1 MCNTIFGPFL
11 VGALVKRRVPC
22 HGGPALPAA
31 SSICSGPNRA
41 AGAGPAPPN
50 PPPNPPRIALASF
63 ARLLGCQLPLVPC
76 ASHEAHLGYL
86 LRSAHP
92 AAVGIGLTAPAPMC
106 PQNVKVSMGKKRRSP
121 AQLAAVAGGR
131 EKAAANAAKR
141 RAAAAEPFDDQVT
154 GVVDQECPP
163 GSPGAE
169 FEAQLRELLEPD
181 QLEPASRVLQ
191 VEVGI
196 NSPLSDIDINL

>member
-1 MCNTIFGPFL
+1 MHGFRSPTVNCVTCGPVITKYCVSEVL
-11 VGALVKRRVPC
+11 DRGLGAQVGPPFPPPVAFARSQSC
-22 HGGPALPAA
+22 
-31 SSICSGPNRA
+31 PNRA
-41 AGAGPAPPN
+41 AVAGPAPPN
-50 PPPNPPRIALASF
+50 PPPNRAPNPPRIALASF

-131 EKAAANAAKR
+131 EKAAANAAAR

-163 GSPGAE
+163 GSPG
-169 FEAQLRELLEPD
+169 QN
-181 QLEPASRVLQ
+181 SRRSC
-191 VEVGI
+191 E
-196 NSPLSDIDINL
+196 SCLSLTN

>member
-1 MCNTIFGPFL
+1 
-11 VGALVKRRVPC
+11 
-22 HGGPALPAA
+22 
-31 SSICSGPNRA
+31 
-41 AGAGPAPPN
+41 
-50 PPPNPPRIALASF
+50 
-63 ARLLGCQLPLVPC
+63 
-76 ASHEAHLGYL
+76 
-86 LRSAHP
+86 
-92 AAVGIGLTAPAPMC
+92 MC

-131 EKAAANAAKR
+131 EKAAANAAAR

-191 VEVGI
+191 VEVPSIAKVQQQGAVH
-196 NSPLSDIDINL
+196 D

>member
-1 MCNTIFGPFL
+1 MGRTKVSP
-11 VGALVKRRVPC
+11 AKR
-22 HGGPALPAA
+22 ASAAAA
-31 SSICSGPNRA
+31 S
-41 AGAGPAPPN
+41 
-50 PPPNPPRIALASF
+50 
-63 ARLLGCQLPLVPC
+63 
-76 ASHEAHLGYL
+76 
-86 LRSAHP
+86 
-92 AAVGIGLTAPAPMC
+92 
-106 PQNVKVSMGKKRRSP
+106 
-121 AQLAAVAGGR
+121 

-191 VEVGI
+191 EEEEQEDESIEGTMEEARLEQQQLIDQMHRRMGI
-196 NSPLSDIDINL
+196 DIDMVWPYPRAWQPRVPQH